1 MYLSDVKSTLFSADD
16 AAVALTGSVH
26 LYGISLAPKVS
37 RSGGSSAKSQG
48 LIEFYDLNAAGGKG
62 TDKKFTIAIRLEDA
76 YGSVSRVSLGEEDS
90 YIRFDRGLFID
101 EVKTVAADPLECWS
115 INLLY
120 ALG

>member
-1 MYLSDVKSTLFSADD
+1 MYLSDIKSTLFSADD
-16 AAVALTGSVH
+16 AAVALTGRVH
-26 LYGISLAPKVS
+26 LYGISFAPKVS
-37 RSGGSSAKSQG
+37 RSGSGTESEG

-62 TDKKFTIAIRLEDA
+62 SDKKFTIAIHLEDA